1 MKYYS
6 TNHRCAPVSFREAVL
21 KGLAEDGGLFL
32 PESIPALPTSFFD
45 GLPSL
50 SLPEIALTVS
60 SPFMGDELPAGE
72 LKRIIDAALNFD
84 APLKPL
90 AEGLS
95 VLELFHGPTLAF
107 KDFAA
112 RFMAGL
118 MATYVR
124 DSNQEL
130 TVLVATSGDTGSAVA
145 RGFHGMPGI
154 RVFILYPSGKVSFI
168 QERQLT
174 TMGANIAALEI
185 DGTFDDC
192 QRLVKSAFLD
202 ADLVRSFRF
211 TSANSINI
219 ARLIPQSFYYFYA
232 AGQVT
237 GWPAPVVFSVPSGN
251 FGNITAGVLAKRMGL
266 PVVRFIAAVNS
277 NDTMPNYL
285 ETGRYQAQETRL
297 TLSNAM
303 DVGNPSNFARILDLY
318 RNDADSIRRDF
329 WSASIAD
336 DETRQTIREAFDRFG
351 YVFDPHGAVGYAAW
365 KRYRNETGASH
376 HGIVLETAHPAKFP
390 EIVEPVIGQKIRIP
404 ERLEACLEFEKK
416 STKLTSR
423 FEDLKN
429 FLFGTAHHSS

>member
-6 TNHRCAPVSFREAVL
+6 TNHRCTPVSFREAVL

-32 PESIPALPTSFFD
+32 PESIPVLPASFFD
-45 GLPSL
+45 GLPSM
-50 SLPEIALTVS
+50 SLPEIALAVS
-60 SPFMGDELPAGE
+60 SPFMGDELPAGD
-72 LKRIIDAALNFD
+72 LKRIIDAALDFD

-90 AEGLS
+90 AGDFS

-118 MATYVR
+118 MAAYVR
-124 DSNQEL
+124 DSSREL

-168 QERQLT
+168 QEKQLT

-185 DGTFDDC
+185 EGTFDDC

-202 ADLVRSFRF
+202 PGLVRSFRF

-232 AGQVT
+232 FGKLSGRPSPT
-237 GWPAPVVFSVPSGN
+237 VFSVPSGN
-251 FGNITAGVLAKRMGL
+251 FGNVTAGVLAKRLGL
-266 PVVRFIAAVNS
+266 PVARFVAAVNS

-285 ETGRYQAQETRL
+285 QTGRYQAQETRQ

-318 RNDADSIRRDF
+318 RNDADSVRRDF
-329 WSASIAD
+329 WSASISD
-336 DETRQTIREAFDRFG
+336 DETRETIREAFDRFG

-365 KRYRNETGASH
+365 KRYRRETGAPH

-390 EIVEPVIGQKIRIP
+390 EIVESVIGQKIPIP
-404 ERLEACLEFEKK
+404 KRLAECLDLEKK
-416 STKLTSR
+416 STKLSSR
-423 FEDLKN
+423 FEDLKD
-429 FLFGTAHHSS
+429 FLLDTLRRS